1 MKREALCIALTAT
14 ACGGVSSTDG
24 DMMMGD
30 PADTLAPRIV
40 STTPATDEVGLGA
53 DTKIVV
59 VFSEPMDPATV
70 EAAYASE
77 QVPLD
82 KVSTQWNADQTVLT
96 ISPDQ
101 PLAYGT
107 GNGNSPN
114 PADRL
119 TYSITIGTG
128 ATDLVGNPLE
138 SDFALSFSTKIRMFT
153 TATLAPSLSRTT
165 LGGSALAENINVIAG
180 DATLANLAYRGYVS
194 FDLSKLPADITVEK
208 AKFAAR
214 QMPVEGTP
222 YTSLGALQAYH
233 VSFTTMTD
241 VSNVLSISNPGVF
254 SEDAVMQS
262 KSIDVSS
269 QVGDDVAHRV
279 ERGNLSQYRLQFD
292 TLFDNDGDFDR
303 ATFAKDTFEM
313 SIEYLTD

>member
-1 MKREALCIALTAT
+1 MKREALCIALTAA
-14 ACGGVSSTDG
+14 ACGGVSSTD

-30 PADTLAPRIV
+30 PADTLAPKIV
-40 STTPATDEVGLGA
+40 STTPTTDEVGIGA

-70 EAAYASE
+70 EAAYSSE
-77 QVPLD
+77 KLPLD

-101 PLAYGT
+101 ALLYGA
-107 GNGNSPN
+107 GNGNSPA

-119 TYSITIGTG
+119 TYSLTIGAG

-138 SDFALSFSTKIRMFT
+138 SDFVLSFSTKIRMFT
-153 TATLAPSLSRTT
+153 TATLTSPLSCTT
-165 LGGSALAENINVIAG
+165 LGGSSLAENTNVIAG
-180 DATLANLAYRGYVS
+180 DATLANLTYRGYVS
-194 FDLSKLPADITVEK
+194 FDLSKLPADITIED

-214 QMPVEGTP
+214 QMPMEGTP
-222 YTSLGALQAYH
+222 YASLGALQVYH
-233 VSFTTMTD
+233 LSFTTMTG
-241 VSNVLSISNPGVF
+241 VANVAATSNPGVF
-254 SEDAVMQS
+254 SQDGTIES

-269 QVGDDVAHRV
+269 QVADDIAHRV
-279 ERGNLSQYRLQFD
+279 ERGSLSQYRLQFD
-292 TLFDNDGDFDR
+292 TLYNNDGEFDR

-313 SIEYLTD
+313 SIHYIAD